1 MSGRVL
7 FSNLSLLAQ
16 SSLIL
21 TVVLATQPGV
31 AQGNKGGGGGGDGT
45 GPGLSVASPTLP
57 PGGML
62 QVQVFMTEPKPIL
75 KGKQGIHA
83 QQSQALDFEGEGKTS
98 SLLGALRDAA
108 IFSPSG
114 DVSGVAVTN
123 SSGTRF
129 FFSSPLATYG
139 TSSDTPVI
147 TIAYP
152 VSTKAAAG
160 QTLDLTL
167 DPTDSQWV
175 DPDGDDYTMELK
187 SGVLTVGGTLSISDV
202 MPGGGVVPAGTVIS
216 ITGTGF
222 QSSSKIDFGEAH
234 VSNTQYVNSTLIQ
247 ITLRDSVDV
256 RGQRVRIDNP
266 NNERA
271 EYFPYQRT
279 KRAGK
284 SKHSLVADSYPMFS
298 QTPLT
303 VGYFQPTLQGT
314 VFSGLALQ
322 NLNVTKAKATLQLY
336 SQGGVLLAKRSLS
349 LAPNT
354 YIARDLVELF
364 PGTTPGDG
372 TQLTVT
378 STQPILMLGLLGDD
392 AAGTLLPVPASST
405 P

>member
-1 MSGRVL
+1 MRGKVL

-21 TVVLATQPGV
+21 TVMLATQPGV
-31 AQGNKGGGGGGDGT
+31 AQGKGGDGGGDGT
-45 GPGLSVASPTLP
+45 GPGLSVASPTVP
-57 PGGML
+57 AGGLL
-62 QVQVFMTEPKPIL
+62 QMQIFMTEPKPIL
-75 KGKQGIHA
+75 KGKQGVHS
-83 QQSQALDFEGEGKTS
+83 QQSQALGFEGEGKTS

-123 SSGTRF
+123 SSGTQF
-129 FFSSPLATYG
+129 FFTSPLASFG
-139 TSSDTPVI
+139 TSTDTPVI
-147 TIAYP
+147 TLAYA
-152 VSTKAAAG
+152 VNTKATVG
-160 QTLDLTL
+160 QTADLTL
-167 DPTDSQWV
+167 DPTDCEWV

-187 SGVLTVGGTLSISDV
+187 SGVMTVGGALSISDV
-202 MPGGGVVPAGTVIS
+202 VPGGGVVPAGTVIS

-222 QSSSKIDFGEAH
+222 QSSSKVDFGEAH
-234 VSNTQYVNSTLIQ
+234 VANTQYVNSTLIQ
-247 ITLRDSVDV
+247 VTLRDSVDV

-279 KRAGK
+279 KRTGK
-284 SKHSLVADSYPMFS
+284 SKHPLVAASYPMFS

-322 NLNVTKAKATLQLY
+322 NLNATKAKATLQLY
-336 SQGGVLLAKRSLS
+336 SQGGVLLSRRTLS

-364 PGTTPGDG
+364 PGATPGDG
-372 TQLTVT
+372 TKLTVI
-378 STQPILMLGLLGDD
+378 SNQQILMLGLLGDD
-392 AAGTLLPVPASST
+392 ASGILLPVPASSN